1 MKEKYKKLKIENKK
15 IMKVI
20 KEETKACEMQKN
32 IIDVLKQAINSD
44 ICKNNNLKEI
54 NEWWNNLQNNFKQL
68 NQNYQDYHRE
78 FYTGKSEK
86 LLKSVEFI
94 THKDKF
100 ISYLHDFIR

>member
-44 ICKNNNLKEI
+44 ICKNNNLKEYI
-54 NEWWNNLQNNFKQL
+54 TVENIVDFTQLKQEIEKYRKEL
-68 NQNYQDYHRE
+68 VLSQALVNSL
-78 FYTGKSEK
+78 KSE
-86 LLKSVEFI
+86 I
-94 THKDKF
+94 
-100 ISYLHDFIR
+100 